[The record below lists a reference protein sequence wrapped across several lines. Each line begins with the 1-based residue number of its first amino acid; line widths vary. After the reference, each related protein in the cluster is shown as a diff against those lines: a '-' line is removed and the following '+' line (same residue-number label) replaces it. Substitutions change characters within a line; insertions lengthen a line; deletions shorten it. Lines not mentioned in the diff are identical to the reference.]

1 RAAAGGHEARRSA
14 GLDGP
19 AHGQRL
25 STRAMTGQGCRA
37 WPLRP
42 RAGAGWEGSRRL
54 ARSPALPRARDDPRQ
69 RLSQGGGGTPPM
81 RNWLRTNSSGTIH
94 LSSISAPEEFRMTI
108 TLDQLAEALQ
118 SLFTTDADQ
127 AAKDSGM
134 IRRKRK
140 LTGAAFVQALVFHWL
155 EN

>member
-1 RAAAGGHEARRSA
+1 ERDPSRRRLCSVGNTFNRRWRQSFSRERLDHWTLPTS
-14 GLDGP
+14 GLGS
-19 AHGQRL
+19 QK
-25 STRAMTGQGCRA
+25 
-37 WPLRP
+37 RP
-42 RAGAGWEGSRRL
+42 DTAPKMECAGA
-54 ARSPALPRARDDPRQ
+54 DN
-69 RLSQGGGGTPPM
+69 TPM

-94 LSSISAPEEFRMTI
+94 LSSISAPEEFPMTI

-155 EN
+155 ENPQATIEEIIEDLEIT